1 MATEDHAELL
11 PRLVEAVREVGALA
25 GSAHR
30 GWPGD
35 GATVEEMMT
44 AFAAVDGPA
53 GSLLRERTRALRPGA
68 RWAADEV
75 GTRVADTG
83 EEWVCDAIDGAV
95 HYLQGLPYWSV
106 TSTLVSGGRPV
117 LAVIWAPQLGLLYTA
132 VRGGGAR
139 LNGRPVA
146 PSRKV
151 LAAALAT
158 TSQPPWN
165 TEPERAGSSLTA
177 MLRRT
182 LAVRNL
188 GPTSLQIAQVGSGHV
203 DVFWEFGRDASNL
216 LPGSLVAAEAGARVT
231 DAAGRAWTPAATSFV
246 AAAPSLHGEVVDVL
260 SDTVA
265 AHRRQGAAS

>member
-1 MATEDHAELL
+1 MATTVTEDYAKLL
-11 PRLVEAVREVGALA
+11 PQLVEAVREAGELA
-25 GSAHR
+25 DSAHR
-30 GWPGD
+30 DRPD
-35 GATVEEMMT
+35 GGTTVEEMMT
-44 AFAAVDGPA
+44 AFAAVDGPVN
-53 GSLLRERTRALRPGA
+53 GLLRDRTRMLRPEA
-68 RWAADEV
+68 RWAEGEV

-83 EEWVCDAIDGAV
+83 EWWVCDAIDGAV

-106 TSTLVSGGRPV
+106 TSTLVNGGRPV
-117 LAVIWAPQLGLLYTA
+117 LSVVWAPRLDLLYTA

-146 PSRKV
+146 PSRKA
-151 LAAALAT
+151 LSAALAT

-165 TEPERAGSSLTA
+165 TEPERAGTSLTA

-216 LPGSLVAAEAGARVT
+216 LPGSLVATEAGALVT
-231 DAAGRAWTPAATSFV
+231 DATGREWTPDATSFV
-246 AAAPSLHGEVVDVL
+246 AAAPSLHGEVLDAL
-260 SDTVA
+260 ADSA
-265 AHRRQGAAS
+265 AGTC